1 MSGLVFAVLG
11 ACYAAQAAAP
21 PRPDSRAGTDTV
33 AVTLNLPAYRLD
45 VRAGESTHSYRV
57 AIGARRYPTPRG
69 SFLLRSVELNPAW
82 IPPPSDWARDRVPM
96 PPGPR
101 NPMGRAKLEFLP
113 TYYLHGTPEPE
124 SVGSAASHGCVRM
137 RNADVLE
144 LAARVLAW
152 GREGLD
158 DTTRVSWLADP
169 VTQRR
174 IVLDRPISL
183 EVRYDL
189 VEVRAGRVEV
199 HRDPY
204 ALRSDSTDAAAHAQ
218 LTEQLAPR
226 AIPPGFASTLLDRAR
241 EGSFTIS
248 ADSVSAGLLPDRGR
262 TPDE

>member
-11 ACYAAQAAAP
+11 ACYAAQAAGAP
-21 PRPDSRAGTDTV
+21 HAEARAADTL
-33 AVTLNLPAYRLD
+33 AVILNLPAYRLD
-45 VRAGESTHSYRV
+45 VRAGDSTLSYPV

-96 PPGPR
+96 LPGPR

-144 LAARVLAW
+144 LGARLLAW
-152 GREGLD
+152 GRAGLD
-158 DTTRVSWLADP
+158 DTTRARWMADP

-174 IVLDRPISL
+174 IILDRPVAL

-204 ALRSDSTDAAAHAQ
+204 ALRSDSADAAAHA
-218 LTEQLAPR
+218 LLADRLAPR
-226 AIPPGFASTLLDRAR
+226 AVPPGIAAALLDRAR
-241 EGSFTIS
+241 SGPFTIA
-248 ADSVSAGLLPDRGR
+248 ADSVSAGLLPDPGGTRA
-262 TPDE
+262 E